1 MTEKTLEMVCEIL
14 ANRVIQLE
22 EELKYKKLY
31 SNMLEE
37 KIEKMKGT
45 NDNG

>member
-1 MTEKTLEMVCEIL
+1 MKDMTLEICCDVL
-14 ANRVIQLE
+14 AERVIKLE
-22 EELKYKKLY
+22 EELKYQKLLN
-31 SNMLEE
+31 SMLEE